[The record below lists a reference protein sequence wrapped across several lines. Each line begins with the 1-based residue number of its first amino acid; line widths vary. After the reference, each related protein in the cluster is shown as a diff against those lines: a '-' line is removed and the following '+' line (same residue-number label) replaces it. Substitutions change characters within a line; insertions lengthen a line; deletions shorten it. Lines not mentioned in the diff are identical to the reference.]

1 MPIEA
6 RRAYLKAISERY
18 KKASRR
24 EKNLILNEFCE
35 VCEYNRKYA
44 ILILNGDHLSRE
56 RKCKPGRPSQY
67 DEAFSACLKEIWE
80 ATGRIC
86 SKKLRCAIPIWI
98 SFFEFSEKNNKLLL
112 KIGSSSIDRVL
123 KPVRAQK
130 GISATKPSLF
140 RHKVPIAL
148 IDGYV
153 SEPGHIEAD
162 TVVHCGNNLMGDFIN
177 TLTMTDLATGWTE
190 NRATWGKTGYAIVE
204 AIKDVE
210 SSLPFYLKSFSSDN
224 GVEFLNAQLEKYL
237 TEGRKRKVHWARR
250 RPYKKNDAA
259 HVEQKNWTHVREL
272 FGYDRFDN
280 IHLRTQ
286 MDDIYKN
293 YWNVLQNFFI
303 PVFKLYSKERVG
315 GKVKKVYDTPQT
327 PYQRLMS
334 GGYIEE
340 MQAYNLKKRMET
352 INPVMLKKELENKLK
367 IFWATAEKH
376 RVRMNYA
383 NSSSKP
389 DSNG

>member
-6 RRAYLKAISERY
+6 RRQYLIAVIERY

-24 EKNLILNEFCE
+24 EKNTILNEFCQ
-35 VCEYNRKYA
+35 VCQYNRKYA
-44 ILILNGDHLSRE
+44 IFILNAKKANGASG
-56 RKCKPGRPSQY
+56 KTKPGRPSKY
-67 DEAFSACLKEIWE
+67 KEDFAKSLKEIWE
-80 ATGRIC
+80 STGRIC
-86 SKKLRCAIPIWI
+86 SKKLKVAIPLWI
-98 SFFEFSEKNNKLLL
+98 NFFDFTEVHRNLLL
-112 KIGSSSIDRVL
+112 NIGSSSIDRVL
-123 KPVRAQK
+123 KGYRSQH
-130 GISATKPSLF
+130 GLSATRPSLF
-140 RHKVPIAL
+140 RHKIPIAL

-162 TVVHCGNNLMGDFIN
+162 TVAHCGTSLFGDFIN

-190 NRATWGKTGYAIVE
+190 NRATWGKTGVAIV
-204 AIKDVE
+204 AAVKDVE
-210 SSLPFYLKSFSSDN
+210 ESLPFYLKSFSSDN
-224 GVEFLNAQLEKYL
+224 GSEFLNAQLEKYL
-237 TEGRKRKVHWARR
+237 VERKRKVHWARR

-293 YWNVLQNFFI
+293 YWNQLLNFFI
-303 PVFKLYSKERVG
+303 PVFKLHSKERIG
-315 GKVKKVYDTPQT
+315 GKIKKVYDTPQT

-340 MQAYNLKKRMET
+340 IQAYNLKKRIELL
-352 INPVMLKKELENKLK
+352 NPVHLKKELDIKLK
-367 IFWATAEKH
+367 EFWETAEKH
-376 RVRMNYA
+376 RVRMSYL
-383 NSSSKP
+383 NSQSPK
-389 DSNG
+389 SNG